1 MSVVNAKS
9 VVTVKWWKRLVRD
22 VRADWMLYLIFL
34 PGLLYFIV
42 FKYLPMYGVRIA
54 FQSYSIYSGFD
65 NAQWVGLE
73 IFEKLFRRTAF
84 KNAFRNNIIIS
95 VMKLLAGFPVPVI
108 LSLMIH
114 EVRRRS
120 AKKLFQT
127 AVILPN
133 LISWVV
139 VYSFM
144 YTLFNLSDG
153 VVPGV
158 LKQLEYSGPIKNI
171 LGEKETFR
179 AVLVISD
186 IWKTA
191 GMTTIIY
198 LSAITGIDP
207 GLYEA
212 AQIDGA
218 GKLRQTWHI
227 TLSSIRSTIVIM
239 LIFRVGSVMHAGFDQ
254 IFVLNNS
261 LVTSVA
267 DIIDT
272 YIYRIG
278 LTELKYS
285 EATAAGLLQSVIG
298 FVLVVITNWL
308 AKKIDPESGIM

>member
-1 MSVVNAKS
+1 
-9 VVTVKWWKRLVRD
+9 
-22 VRADWMLYLIFL
+22 MLYLIFL
-34 PGLLYFIV
+34 PGLFYFIV

-54 FQSYSIYSGFD
+54 FQNYSIYSGFG
-65 NAQWVGLE
+65 NAKWVGLE
-73 IFEKLFRRTAF
+73 IFEKLLKRTAF
-84 KNAFRNNIIIS
+84 KNAFRNSVIIS
-95 VMKLLAGFPVPVI
+95 FMKLIVGFPAPVF
-108 LSLMIH
+108 LSLMIN
-114 EVRRRS
+114 EVRRRP
-120 AKKLFQT
+120 AKKLHQT

-153 VVPGV
+153 VIPGV
-158 LKQLEYSGPIKNI
+158 LRQLNYSGPIKNI
-171 LGEKETFR
+171 LGEKSTFR
-179 AVLVISD
+179 IVLVLSD
-186 IWKTA
+186 IWKNA
-191 GMTTIIY
+191 GITTIIY
-198 LSAITGIDP
+198 LSAIIGIDP
-207 GLYEA
+207 NLYEA

-218 GKLRQTWHI
+218 GRLRQTWHI

-239 LIFRVGSVMHAGFDQ
+239 LIFRVGNIMHAGFDQ

-285 EATAAGLLQSVIG
+285 EATAAGLLQSGIG
-298 FVLVVITNWL
+298 FVLVVITNWI
-308 AKKIDPESGIM
+308 AKKIDPESGIV

>member
-1 MSVVNAKS
+1 MGGANGK
-9 VVTVKWWKRLVRD
+9 TVGRRSWLQRLFRD
-22 VRADWMLYLIFL
+22 VRADWLLYLIFL
-34 PGLLYFIV
+34 PGFLYFII

-54 FQSYSIYSGFD
+54 FQDYSIYSGFD
-65 NAQWVGLE
+65 NAKWVGLA
-73 IFEKLFRRTAF
+73 IYRKLLKRAAFRT
-84 KNAFRNNIIIS
+84 AFRNNVIIS
-95 VMKLLAGFPVPVI
+95 VMKLAAGFPVPVI
-108 LSLMIH
+108 LSLMIN
-114 EVRRRS
+114 EVRSRH
-120 AKKLFQT
+120 AKKAFQT

-144 YTLFNLSDG
+144 YMLFNLSDG

-158 LKQLEYSGPIKNI
+158 LRGMHYQGTIRNI
-171 LGEKETFR
+171 LGEKKSFR
-179 AVLVISD
+179 MVLVISD
-186 IWKTA
+186 IWKNA
-191 GMTTIIY
+191 GMSTIIY

-218 GKLRQTWHI
+218 GKLRQMWHI
-227 TLSSIRSTIVIM
+227 TLSSIRSTVVIM

-272 YIYRIG
+272 YVYRIG

-285 EATAAGLLQSVIG
+285 EAAAAGLLQSVIG
-298 FVLVVITNWL
+298 FILVLITNAL